1 MEPVGERK
9 EVILGKSYLSLSNHI
24 IDAFSRDEMEA
35 MITMFGAD
43 FAKNVQNKRKRL
55 DTFTQASLQTS
66 NKKVKEIC
74 ATQQL
79 ER

>member
-1 MEPVGERK
+1 
-9 EVILGKSYLSLSNHI
+9 
-24 IDAFSRDEMEA
+24 

-43 FAKNVQNKRKRL
+43 FSKNVQNKRKRL

-74 ATQQL
+74 TAQQL
-79 ER
+79 ERGGGREREGEGGRENW